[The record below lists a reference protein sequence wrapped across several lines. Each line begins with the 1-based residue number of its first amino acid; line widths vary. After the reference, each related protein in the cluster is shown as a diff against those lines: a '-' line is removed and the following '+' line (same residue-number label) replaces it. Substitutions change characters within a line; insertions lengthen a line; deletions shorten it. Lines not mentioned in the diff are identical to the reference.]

1 MGKNNRLINQLNAIA
16 RRNRQLHVEEAS
28 DKMVPQIYA
37 AIAIALHR
45 SEKFGYERINRVF
58 LESQRIWE
66 DFSGNIEEMIELC
79 EKETGIMID
88 GGNHEACL
96 YRKAEQAEI
105 QL

>member
-16 RRNRQLHVEEAS
+16 SRNRQLHVEEAS

-58 LESQRIWE
+58 LESQHIWE
-66 DFSGNIEEMIELC
+66 DFSGNIEEMTRLC
-79 EKETGIMID
+79 EEETRVRIEGKYGTD
-88 GGNHEACL
+88 
-96 YRKAEQAEI
+96 
-105 QL
+105 

>member
-16 RRNRQLHVEEAS
+16 SRNRQLHVEEAS

-37 AIAIALHR
+37 AMAIALHR

-58 LESQRIWE
+58 LESQHIWE

-79 EKETGIMID
+79 EKETGVRIE
-88 GGNHEACL
+88 GGQNDT
-96 YRKAEQAEI
+96 
-105 QL
+105 